1 MKKIYNLLNKPS
13 SSFAIFVFINLV
25 FFIKYLERVTE
36 YYLILSFILCSFYFI
51 VWNLRTK
58 INKCRIKSIHNWAFI
73 LTLTLV
79 SIALFYKIDVSTLR
93 VDRWS
98 VITSFWD
105 NYFNNDYVYYAISHM
120 GSYPGPMP
128 FYFILALPFYLI
140 GELGFLTII
149 GIILFYNILKKEIK
163 SESKLFIGLLI
174 ITSSVFIFWEIVCRS
189 NLFFNGVL
197 ILYVVKRFLDTKTF
211 NRKEI
216 LITSCLFG
224 LTLSTRNVYAIP
236 FIIAFCYSLRIKSI
250 SIKQIMSIGIIS
262 ATIFVLTFLPFIWN
276 HFDDFTQMNPFLIQS
291 SFLMPFEFT
300 IPFIIMAFLISFLCK
315 TKNDVYYYSGITL
328 FSTIVGYYLYYFSI
342 VGFEKTFFGSK
353 ADISYFILSTPFL
366 IYYFITEKLKKTNS
380 SSLPKYASAE
390 Q

>member
-58 INKCRIKSIHNWAFI
+58 INKYRIKSIHNWAFI
-73 LTLTLV
+73 LTLTLI
-79 SIALFYKIDVSTLR
+79 SIVLFYKIDVNTLR

>member
-1 MKKIYNLLNKPS
+1 MKKIHNLLNKPS

-36 YYLILSFILCSFYFI
+36 YYLILSFIFCSFYI
-51 VWNLRTK
+51 VIWNSRTK
-58 INKCRIKSIHNWAFI
+58 INKYRIKSIHNWAFI

-79 SIALFYKIDVSTLR
+79 SIVLFYKIDVNTLR

-105 NYFNNDYVYYAISHM
+105 NYFKNDYVYYAISHM

-140 GELGFLTII
+140 SELGFLTII

-174 ITSSVFIFWEIVCRS
+174 IISSVFIFWEIVCRS

-211 NRKEI
+211 NRNEI
-216 LITSCLFG
+216 LITSCLIG
-224 LTLSTRNVYAIP
+224 LTLSTRNVFAIP

-250 SIKQIMSIGIIS
+250 SIKQIISIGIIS
-262 ATIFVLTFLPFIWN
+262 ATIFVLTFLPFVWN

-342 VGFEKTFFGSK
+342 VGFEKTFFGSR

-366 IYYFITEKLKKTNS
+366 IYYLVIEKLKKTNS